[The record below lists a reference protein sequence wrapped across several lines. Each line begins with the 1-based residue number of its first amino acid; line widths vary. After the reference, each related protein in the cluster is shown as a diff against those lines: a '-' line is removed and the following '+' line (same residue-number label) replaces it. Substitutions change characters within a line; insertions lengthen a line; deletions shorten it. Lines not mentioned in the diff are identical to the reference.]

1 MTAKNPV
8 GRMSRAMTLLFAIA
22 CGASV
27 ANIYFAHPLLDEIAG
42 DLSVDQARIGI
53 VVTMTQ
59 VGYGLGLLLIVP
71 LGDLIDRR
79 RLVVGQ
85 MILSAVAL
93 TVVGIAPSEPVMLIG
108 MATIGLLAV
117 VVQVVVAFAASLA
130 APHERGHVVGL
141 VTSGVVIGILL
152 ARFIAGLLA
161 DLGGWRLVYLAAA
174 ISTLTLAGLLYRAMP
189 TGTPQ
194 ASSSSYGALM
204 RSMFVLFR
212 DEPLLRARAVLAC
225 LIFAALNVLWTP
237 LVLPLAA
244 PPFSFSHTEIGMF
257 GLAGVAGALAAGR
270 AGGLADRGLGQTTT
284 GLALALLTASW
295 IPIAL
300 LGTSIWLLLAGIVML
315 DLAIQAVHVTSQSL
329 IFSLHEEARSRIVG
343 CYMLFYSIGSAAG
356 SIASTLVYA
365 HAGWSGVCMLG
376 ALISMSALCFWAL
389 TLRYSRARRKL
400 VLEV

>member
-1 MTAKNPV
+1 MTAKDPV
-8 GRMSRAMTLLFAIA
+8 GRMSRAMTFMFAIA

-27 ANIYFAHPLLDEIAG
+27 ANIYFAHPLLDEIAR
-42 DLSVDQARIGI
+42 DLSVDPARIGI

-79 RLVVGQ
+79 RLVAGQ
-85 MILSAVAL
+85 MVLSAIAL
-93 TVVGIAPSEPVMLIG
+93 MGVGFAPSEPVMLMG
-108 MATIGLLAV
+108 MAAIGILAV
-117 VVQVVVAFAASLA
+117 VVQVIVAFAASLA

-141 VTSGVVIGILL
+141 VTSGVVIGILM

-174 ISTLTLAGLLYRAMP
+174 MSTLTLAGLLYSAMP
-189 TGTPQ
+189 TGAPQ
-194 ASSSSYGALM
+194 GRSGSYGALM
-204 RSMFVLFR
+204 RSMFVLIR

-295 IPIAL
+295 IPISL
-300 LGTSIWLLLAGIVML
+300 LDRSIWFLLAGIVML
-315 DLAIQAVHVTSQSL
+315 DLAIQAVHVTSQSM
-329 IFSLHEEARSRIVG
+329 IFGLHEDARSRIVG

-356 SIASTLVYA
+356 SIAATLVYA
-365 HAGWSGVCMLG
+365 YAGWGGVCMLG
-376 ALISMSALCFWAL
+376 AVISMSAFWFWVL
-389 TLRYSRARRKL
+389 TLRYSQARRKL
-400 VLEV
+400 VLEM